1 MDFRAIIADAWAYTQ
16 SRKKLIYWFG
26 FLPSIFTTIAG
37 ILYVGYQFFAFKKS
51 ALFDNAGKSFLHDVV
66 EFVFTFLTRAE
77 RPVLIIV
84 IVAILG
90 LIYLLLPTLTQ
101 AAAIQTIA
109 RERNGQHVSIGKAV
123 SYGLLVY
130 LPLFEYHTVMKT
142 FGFFSIL
149 LEAAFVLRNLG
160 LGVFQALLP
169 LFIVFFA
176 VGFILALLF
185 TYADLFIIVDHE
197 GVGAS
202 LAKSAKIVVLHW
214 QQTFLITLLM
224 LIIGARIILQIL
236 LLLLIPGIF
245 LAVGAYLAT
254 ITLAHI
260 GLIIGIVLGTVALF
274 FAAYLA
280 GIVEIFSYAVWTY
293 TFLALT
299 GEKEVSARDAGG
311 SVGGE

>member
-37 ILYVGYQFFAFKKS
+37 LLYVGYQFFAFKKS
-51 ALFDNAGKSFLHDVV
+51 ALFDNSDKSFLHDVV
-66 EFVFTFLTRAE
+66 GFVFTFFTQTKT
-77 RPVLIIV
+77 PILIIV
-84 IVAILG
+84 IAIILG

-109 RERNGQHVSIGKAV
+109 RERNGQHVSISKAI

-130 LPLFEYHTVMKT
+130 LPLFEYHTVIKT

-149 LEAAFVLRNLG
+149 FEAAFVIRNLG
-160 LGVFQALLP
+160 LGVFKTLLP
-169 LFIVFFA
+169 LFIVLFV
-176 VGFILALLF
+176 VGFIFTLLF
-185 TYADLFIIVDHE
+185 TYADLFIIIDRE
-197 GVGAS
+197 GVASS

-224 LIIGARIILQIL
+224 LIIGARIILQIIL
-236 LLLLIPGIF
+236 LLLVPGIF
-245 LAVGAYLAT
+245 LVVGAYLAT
-254 ITLAHI
+254 VTLATI
-260 GLIIGIVLGTVALF
+260 GLVVGIVLGAVALF
-274 FAAYLA
+274 FASYLA

-299 GEKEVSARDAGG
+299 EEKEVSARESAGAD
-311 SVGGE
+311 